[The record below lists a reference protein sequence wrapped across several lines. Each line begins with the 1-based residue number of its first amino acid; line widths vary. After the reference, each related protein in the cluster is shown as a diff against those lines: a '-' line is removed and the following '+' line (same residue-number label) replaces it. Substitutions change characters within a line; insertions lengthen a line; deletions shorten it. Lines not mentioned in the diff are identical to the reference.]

1 MDIVLNKV
9 QKDIAKEARRFLKK
23 ECTIEYVRDLLD
35 DDRGYHDDLWFKM
48 ADMGWMSIRIPEKY
62 GGMGMDQTDLNVVLE
77 EMGRALVPG
86 PFFSTVVLAAE
97 IIMECGDERQ
107 KKKYLPG
114 IADGRV
120 TGTLAIYEPDSG
132 ADPDYIRM
140 EAQKKDDGYVL
151 DGTKLFVP
159 DAHTAGFIICA
170 ARTEEDAITLFLL
183 DSRAEGISISPM
195 PTMDGTRRMGVLD
208 ISNLYVAQDNVLGE
222 SDKGHKPLRKVMQ
235 RAQTGLCAETLGGA
249 ERSMEIAV
257 WHAKNRIQFDQ
268 PIGAFQSIKHRCA
281 QMYLEIESSRSLLYW
296 AGWAQDYAEPN
307 EAAVAASTAKAF
319 CSETGKNVTSSAIQV
334 LGANG
339 FSWESD
345 LHLYFKRSRANDV
358 ALGDSV
364 FHREQIVQLIVN
376 DHG

>member
-107 KKKYLPG
+107 MKKYLPG

-140 EAQKKDDGYVL
+140 EAQKKDNGYVL

>member
-140 EAQKKDDGYVL
+140 EAQKKDNGYVL

-364 FHREQIVQLIVN
+364 FHREQIVQLITN
-376 DHG
+376 NHG